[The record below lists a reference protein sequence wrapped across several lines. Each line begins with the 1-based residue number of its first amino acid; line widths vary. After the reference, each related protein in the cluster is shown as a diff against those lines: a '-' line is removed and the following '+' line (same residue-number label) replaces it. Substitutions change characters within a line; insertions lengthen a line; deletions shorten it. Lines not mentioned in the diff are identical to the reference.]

1 MDLRGPRVTQKAY
14 FSLLT
19 FTKTLLLIT
28 FCDPT
33 AETGVCFQTQ
43 GRNGRDRQMD
53 GQTDVK
59 VEIVI

>member
-33 AETGVCFQTQ
+33 AETGVSF
-43 GRNGRDRQMD
+43 QMD
-53 GQTDVK
+53 GGQMED
-59 VEIVI
+59 

>member
-33 AETGVCFQTQ
+33 AETGVCFQTHERKQ
-43 GRNGRDRQMD
+43 NGTD
-53 GQTDVK
+53 GQTDVTVK
-59 VEIVI
+59 LLI